1 MDQKYFRKWSLCKMT
16 HFYRFRLFSSAL
28 DEYQEL
34 TNQPVTGTEV
44 IVSYSSEQVQSND
57 NLEFIARL
65 LISQSMADWLTG
77 DAEMMNE
84 YVSLNVL
91 KDHLLSQRLY
101 GLATWVN
108 EFNDIAMHNLDNTPG
123 TCIWITFT

>member
-1 MDQKYFRKWSLCKMT
+1 MT